1 MNMYKLLFIKI
12 IGLFYNKLTILEN
25 IVIYYIIIGQK
36 TRLNVLNY
44 FLYIYIYIYICVLII
59 GTGYYNNVVYGSDSL
74 CIFNE

>member
-44 FLYIYIYIYICVLII
+44 FLYIYILII

>member
-1 MNMYKLLFIKI
+1 MYKLLFIKI

-44 FLYIYIYIYICVLII
+44 FLYIY
-59 GTGYYNNVVYGSDSL
+59 VY
-74 CIFNE
+74 